1 MVFSVYE
8 IDPWM
13 DGWMDAKAILRIAY
27 SNQKCFFEH
36 KLTFEFVLQ
45 VTVID
50 HLKLEVWPGYVTHVE
65 EKEGGLMLTCDVSH
79 RVLRAETAYDV
90 LQVLLL

>member
-1 MVFSVYE
+1 MFHLESYLLRS
-8 IDPWM
+8 
-13 DGWMDAKAILRIAY
+13 ILHLLHVKKSYKKNFQI
-27 SNQKCFFEH
+27 F
-36 KLTFEFVLQ
+36 LQ

-50 HLKLEVWPGYVTHVE
+50 HLKLEIWPGYVTHVE

-90 LQVLLL
+90 LQVLID